1 MRSLQI
7 PAQRQQMILDYIRKQ
22 EGANIKELASYLE
35 VSEATV
41 RRDLD
46 NLAEAGEIERTH
58 GGAVQPQEKII
69 EYTYDTKM
77 ELRREEKTRIAKEVA
92 KMVKNGD
99 NVYLGSGTTV
109 YFVAREIASLENLT
123 IITSNLYIA
132 QFLPIHPTSSLIVT
146 GGERRFDYNLMTGR
160 LAEDFLR
167 NIKVDISILG
177 CDAVDVD
184 FGLSDSN
191 FDEAVIKRLAA
202 QAARMTV
209 LASDHSKFGKTALS
223 KVFDL
228 DAADYI
234 VTDNGLDSG
243 MEKSINQITNL
254 ISRREQEKV
263 NELVKRGDW
272 YRKSNHCHVP
282 HAGHARGSRVRW
294 TEGDGLGHKKHV

>member
-58 GGAVQPQEKII
+58 G
-69 EYTYDTKM
+69 TKM

-92 KMVKNGD
+92 KMVKDGD

-223 KVFDL
+223 RVFDL
-228 DAADYI
+228 DEADYI

-254 ISRREQEKV
+254 I
-263 NELVKRGDW
+263 LV
-272 YRKSNHCHVP
+272 
-282 HAGHARGSRVRW
+282 
-294 TEGDGLGHKKHV
+294 

>member
-1 MRSLQI
+1 MRTLQI

-22 EGANIKELASYLE
+22 EGANIKELASYLD

-46 NLAEAGEIERTH
+46 NLADAGEIERTH
-58 GGAVQPQEKII
+58 GGAVQSQEKII

-77 ELRREEKTRIAKEVA
+77 ELRKDEKTRIAKEVA
-92 KMVKNGD
+92 KMVKDGD

-109 YFVAREIASLENLT
+109 YFIAREIAALENLT

-132 QFLPIHPTSSLIVT
+132 QFLQIHPTSRLIVT
-146 GGERRFDYNLMTGR
+146 GGERRSDYNLMAGR

-177 CDAVDVD
+177 CDAIDVE

-191 FDEAVIKRLAA
+191 FDEAVIKRLAS
-202 QAARMTV
+202 QAARTTV

-223 KVFDL
+223 KVFNL
-228 DAADYI
+228 GEADYI
-234 VTDNGLDSG
+234 VSDEALDGELGKAIS
-243 MEKSINQITNL
+243 QLTNL
-254 ISRREQEKV
+254 I
-263 NELVKRGDW
+263 LV
-272 YRKSNHCHVP
+272 
-282 HAGHARGSRVRW
+282 
-294 TEGDGLGHKKHV
+294 

>member
-92 KMVKNGD
+92 KMVKDGD

-109 YFVAREIASLENLT
+109 YFVAREIAGLENLT

-177 CDAVDVD
+177 CDAVDVN

-228 DAADYI
+228 DEADCI

-243 MEKSINQITNL
+243 MEKAIHQITNL
-254 ISRREQEKV
+254 I
-263 NELVKRGDW
+263 LV
-272 YRKSNHCHVP
+272 
-282 HAGHARGSRVRW
+282 
-294 TEGDGLGHKKHV
+294 

>member
-92 KMVKNGD
+92 KMVKDGD

-177 CDAVDVD
+177 CDAVDV
-184 FGLSDSN
+184 
-191 FDEAVIKRLAA
+191 IKRLAA

-254 ISRREQEKV
+254 I
-263 NELVKRGDW
+263 LV
-272 YRKSNHCHVP
+272 
-282 HAGHARGSRVRW
+282 
-294 TEGDGLGHKKHV
+294 

>member
-1 MRSLQI
+1 
-7 PAQRQQMILDYIRKQ
+7 
-22 EGANIKELASYLE
+22 
-35 VSEATV
+35 
-41 RRDLD
+41 
-46 NLAEAGEIERTH
+46 
-58 GGAVQPQEKII
+58 
-69 EYTYDTKM
+69 M

-92 KMVKNGD
+92 KMVKDGD

-109 YFVAREIASLENLT
+109 YFVAREIAGLENLT

-177 CDAVDVD
+177 CDAVDVN

-228 DAADYI
+228 DEADCI

-243 MEKSINQITNL
+243 MEKAIHQITNL
-254 ISRREQEKV
+254 I
-263 NELVKRGDW
+263 LV
-272 YRKSNHCHVP
+272 
-282 HAGHARGSRVRW
+282 
-294 TEGDGLGHKKHV
+294 